1 MSKQRKE
8 LLPGAEIIDSF
19 FDKDVQ
25 KVLMT
30 RFTPWPSL
38 DELPD
43 AQQEFLA
50 WPLTAYHITDEL
62 AQDRD
67 TKVSRHTDFLEA
79 YAIDRFFI
87 SKLLSVITKYHHLP
101 ENEKSLRR
109 RVSDLSSAKKGS
121 PGFRIVDLNYIP
133 SFDEVFPQSA
143 KNNVPLEEWKTI
155 ADALDCQNSLEQL
168 VTELWRERKH
178 RKKIEKKW
186 NRHHKAYFEIY
197 RETHEGKRDIF
208 PELITFR

>member
-62 AQDRD
+62 ARDRD

-101 ENEKSLRR
+101 ENEKSLRS
-109 RVSDLSSAKKGS
+109 RVSDLSSAAKRN
-121 PGFRIVDLNYIP
+121 PHINMVDLNYIP
-133 SFDEVFPQSA
+133 SFDEVSTRSWVG
-143 KNNVPLEEWKTI
+143 K
-155 ADALDCQNSLEQL
+155 DGCQ
-168 VTELWRERKH
+168 
-178 RKKIEKKW
+178 
-186 NRHHKAYFEIY
+186 
-197 RETHEGKRDIF
+197 GKRMPNGFDLLHF
-208 PELITFR
+208 

>member
-8 LLPGAEIIDSF
+8 ILPGAEIIDSF

-43 AQQEFLA
+43 AKQEFLA
-50 WPLTAYHITDEL
+50 WPLIAYHITDEL
-62 AQDRD
+62 AKDRD

-109 RVSDLSSAKKGS
+109 RVSDLSSAEKGA
-121 PGFRIVDLNYIP
+121 PNFRVIDFNYIP

-155 ADALDCQNSLEQL
+155 AEALDCQNSLEQL
-168 VTELWRERKH
+168 ATELWRERKH

-186 NRHHKAYFEIY
+186 SRHHIAYFEIC
-197 RETHEGKRDIF
+197 HEAHKGKRAIL
-208 PELITFR
+208 PELLAF